1 MAVISES
8 LMGIDIYN
16 NPKVVK
22 NEDALAIL
30 LIRLLI
36 MEPGTDRLHPEM
48 GIDAPGRFNYS
59 FEDDIS
65 DLQDEIAKQI
75 ATYLPNYQ
83 NSEIE
88 CTNEDG
94 ELHLKITVDDTVFS
108 YTTSET
114 PEEGEIS
121 LRPMA

>member
-1 MAVISES
+1 MGLFDLFKKRDSSE
-8 LMGIDIYN
+8 N
-16 NPKVVK
+16 
-22 NEDALAIL
+22 
-30 LIRLLI
+30 
-36 MEPGTDRLHPEM
+36 HP
-48 GIDAPGRFNYS
+48 DSSN
-59 FEDDIS
+59 DIS

-83 NSEIE
+83 NSEVE
-88 CTNEDG
+88 CTNENG